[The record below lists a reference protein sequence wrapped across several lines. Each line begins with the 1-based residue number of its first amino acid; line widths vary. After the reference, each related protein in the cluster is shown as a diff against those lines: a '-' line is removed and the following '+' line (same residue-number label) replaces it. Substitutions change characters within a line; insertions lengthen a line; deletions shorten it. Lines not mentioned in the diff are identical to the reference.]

1 VRHIRF
7 GPMSESPR
15 ILEDAIK
22 AALEAGCTCING
34 GEFHGTSEC
43 KSPVVFNGCFEIYLE
58 NATKVPL
65 SIRGE
70 KARMYFNHRVCLH
83 SSRTQQPDLLT
94 TVPRYGNLRHRL
106 LDGHLNS
113 IDDLDP
119 KGFRKVFLRV
129 QERAFQT

>member
-1 VRHIRF
+1 
-7 GPMSESPR
+7 MSESPR

-70 KARMYFNHRVCLH
+70 RPGCISIIAYVSTHQEL
-83 SSRTQQPDLLT
+83 SSQI
-94 TVPRYGNLRHRL
+94 Y
-106 LDGHLNS
+106 
-113 IDDLDP
+113 
-119 KGFRKVFLRV
+119 
-129 QERAFQT
+129 